1 MSWSGK
7 WTDKW
12 LGTNWETET
21 HQSGEVT
28 LVSVSNPDLD
38 RVIFLARGCVLTVPG
53 KFFAETLLVYPN
65 TVGNFPIFGSEYIR
79 MAKGHFGA
87 TDFHPLTPENN
98 QIPPDFDVF
107 PDRMVVKSPHYDLDT
122 HFSTKLWHK
131 RGVDNFYNEFSEACS
146 ARLSHYLD
154 VLSTVDRLDSVDTSK
169 FTAFDSYM
177 AVNDPARGIL
187 KAYFG
192 SDFADEYIR
201 TFLFPH
207 CGPGSQLRELQ
218 TDHAERN

>member
-7 WTDKW
+7 WTDDR
-12 LGTNWETET
+12 LGTGWETEI
-21 HQSGEVT
+21 HRSGEVS
-28 LVSVSNPDLD
+28 LVSVSQTDPDQG
-38 RVIFLARGCVLTVPG
+38 IFLARGCVLTVPG
-53 KFFAETLLVYPN
+53 KFFAETLLVYPA
-65 TVGNFPIFGSEYIR
+65 TSCNFPAFGSEYIK
-79 MAKGHFGA
+79 MARGNFGA
-87 TDFHPLTPENN
+87 TDFHPLTPKNN
-98 QIPPDFDVF
+98 QIPSDFDIF
-107 PDRMVVKSPHYDLDT
+107 SDRVVEKSPHYDLDT
-122 HFSTKLWHK
+122 HFSLKLWHK
-131 RGVDNFYNEFSEACS
+131 KGVEGFYDEFSEVCS
-146 ARLSHYLD
+146 NRLYHYLE

-177 AVNDPARGIL
+177 ALNDPARGIL

-218 TDHAERN
+218 TDHAERD